1 MPKNEIDYSNTIIY
15 KITCNDSNITDKYVG
30 HTTNFVQR
38 KYAHKDSCVNEKSSN
53 HKCKLYETIRQN
65 GGWSNWK
72 MEIINFFNCK
82 DHYEAR
88 IKEQEYFVLLNA
100 NLNSIE
106 PVPNP
111 KPKIKNV
118 IESKIKQTIYCETCK
133 VNFTN
138 LKLLEIH
145 NTTKKHLNKTDNITM
160 VTKNTPKPH
169 CFSCDT
175 CCFISG
181 NKKDYTRHLTTPKHL
196 FKTQMVT
203 NLTEKPQPILPFICD
218 CGNTYKY
225 NSGLSRHKKKC
236 LEESGKINTNQI
248 QQTNQTTLTT
258 DVILKILKQNEELQK
273 MLVDQSSK
281 ILELAKEGKNIINNT
296 NNTTNNFNLNLFLN
310 EKCKDALNI
319 TEFVNSLVVN
329 INDLEETA
337 RLGYAEGISKIFIN
351 GLKQLD
357 IYKRPIHCS
366 DLKREVIYI
375 KDQDNWEKDDDKIHL
390 LQAIK
395 VVGNKNIKQISE
407 WQKVNPQFKDPESK
421 QNDKYLSMLCNVMSG
436 GSKEETTKNYD
447 KIVRNIVKETVIEK

>member
-15 KITCNDSNITDKYVG
+15 KITCNDSNVTDKYVG
-30 HTTNFVQR
+30 HTTNFIQR
-38 KYAHKDSCVNEKSSN
+38 KYAHKDGCINEKSSN
-53 HKCKLYETIRQN
+53 HKCKLYETIRQH

-106 PVPNP
+106 PVP

-118 IESKIKQTIYCETCK
+118 VEPKNKQTINCETCN
-133 VNFTN
+133 VNFAN
-138 LKLLEIH
+138 LTLLEIH
-145 NTTKKHLNKTDNITM
+145 KTTKKHKKQELLQM
-160 VTKNTPKPH
+160 VTKNTPKNPL
-169 CFSCDT
+169 FSCEP

-181 NKKDYTRHLTTPKHL
+181 NKKDYNRHLLTPKHL

-203 NLTEKPQPILPFICD
+203 TNTEKPQEILPFICN

-236 LEESGKINTNQI
+236 IPNEQSASAI
-248 QQTNQTTLTT
+248 QQPTHITT
-258 DVILKILKQNEELQK
+258 DVVLQILKQNEDLQK
-273 MLVDQSSK
+273 LLVEQTSK
-281 ILELAKEGKNIINNT
+281 ILELAKEGKSIINNT
-296 NNTTNNFNLNLFLN
+296 NSNNTTNNFNLNMFLN
-310 EKCKDALNI
+310 EKCKDAINI
-319 TEFVNSLVVN
+319 TDFVNSLVVT

-337 RLGYAEGISKIFIN
+337 RIGYAEGISKIFIN

-366 DLKREVIYI
+366 DLKREVLYI
-375 KDQDNWEKDDDKIHL
+375 KDQDTWEKDEDKTHL

-395 VVGNKNIKQISE
+395 VVGNKNIKQINE
-407 WQKVNPQFKDPESK
+407 WQKVNPHFKDPESK
-421 QNDKYLSMLCNVMSG
+421 QNDKYLAMLCNVMSG
-436 GSKEETTKNYD
+436 GSKEETAKNYD